1 MMLADSGRDCCL
13 GDELPPMISNPCAA
27 LQPQAGTSAA
37 PGFL

>member
-1 MMLADSGRDCCL
+1 MMLVDSSWDCCF

-27 LQPQAGTSAA
+27 LQPQAGTPAS